1 MTEMTQE
8 QIEEMQKLE
17 QLKKTVLHRIL
28 SKEAKERLTRLK
40 LVKPELANQL
50 ELYLL
55 QLYQDGQIKTVI
67 SDEQI
72 KSVLEALTKKKE
84 FRIRR

>member
-1 MTEMTQE
+1 MNDTDAE

-17 QLKKTVLHRIL
+17 HLKKSVLHKIL
-28 SKEAKERLTRLK
+28 SKEATERLGRLK

-55 QLYQDGQIKTVI
+55 QLYQDGQIKSIIT
-67 SDEQI
+67 DEQI
-72 KSVLEALTKKKE
+72 KTVLASISKKKE
-84 FRIRR
+84 FRIKR